1 MVVLLGGLERL
12 WVRMVYCEKG
22 QAVVLLLEEKPDVN
36 VAEEKMLVLMVIKIT
51 TIRSEYIRK

>member
-1 MVVLLGGLERL
+1 M